1 MKVNFWIKN
10 AGAKYDLS
18 QTEQGNPGIG
28 GTQYELSLVSYLL
41 NKMCDDISVV
51 VYTDNIGL
59 SSKDVQI
66 SYVDNYS
73 KMLHAIN
80 HTGEILVFAQTY
92 VDQEFYQELS
102 ETSIYAVVWVHN
114 YLTYLEYKNINVTRN
129 VKKIVFVGQQLYD
142 HYIDTP
148 LIKKSTVIYNCIPK
162 YDEIKNNKDFDNPSI
177 IFNGALIRQ
186 KGFHVLAK
194 AWNRILSE
202 CPNAQLYVM
211 GGNLYG
217 NKAEVHDYIEKCC
230 KYLRDKNGELLESV
244 HFLGAL
250 GNEKEKYYE
259 NAVVGVSNP
268 TGQTETFCLSAVEF
282 EAHKIPVVTYNGY
295 GLLDTVLD
303 GKTGIRIKTA
313 SQLSEAIVQLIKNKK
328 LNEKMG
334 TAGRKFV
341 NSTFTPEIIIPKWHW
356 LLTEGIQYELKSEFS
371 FKNLADNYKWLYYFN
386 SRLQKS
392 FGIMQKISIH
402 GISIWFKFKLKQIL
416 FRRK

>member
-1 MKVNFWIKN
+1 M
-10 AGAKYDLS
+10 
-18 QTEQGNPGIG
+18 
-28 GTQYELSLVSYLL
+28 
-41 NKMCDDISVV
+41 
-51 VYTDNIGL
+51 
-59 SSKDVQI
+59 
-66 SYVDNYS
+66 
-73 KMLHAIN
+73 
-80 HTGEILVFAQTY
+80 
-92 VDQEFYQELS
+92 
-102 ETSIYAVVWVHN
+102 
-114 YLTYLEYKNINVTRN
+114 
-129 VKKIVFVGQQLYD
+129 
-142 HYIDTP
+142 
-148 LIKKSTVIYNCIPK
+148 
-162 YDEIKNNKDFDNPSI
+162 
-177 IFNGALIRQ
+177 
-186 KGFHVLAK
+186 
-194 AWNRILSE
+194 
-202 CPNAQLYVM
+202 
-211 GGNLYG
+211 
-217 NKAEVHDYIEKCC
+217 
-230 KYLRDKNGELLESV
+230 
-244 HFLGAL
+244 
-250 GNEKEKYYE
+250 
-259 NAVVGVSNP
+259 SNP

-303 GKTGIRIKTA
+303 GETGIRIKTA